1 MKSRVTTVKFIL
13 SLTSVVCTYIR
24 NNTIGRETQ
33 ICLLFS
39 IISFPKKLDLSVIYI
54 ICILYTNKWRRQ
66 LRLELRTFRS
76 WLQLSE
82 WAMSTSWMIGW
93 PYQYKSLLTLVNVV
107 CLIRLS
113 TTGRSYFISK
123 SDNLKLVL
131 SANKF
136 TALVMYKK
144 DCHHRIFVSVLY
156 NI

>member
-1 MKSRVTTVKFIL
+1 LKSRVTTVKFIL

-113 TTGRSYFISK
+113 TTGRSYFIPK

-131 SANKF
+131 SANEF

-144 DCHHRIFVSVLY
+144 DCHRRIFFSVLY